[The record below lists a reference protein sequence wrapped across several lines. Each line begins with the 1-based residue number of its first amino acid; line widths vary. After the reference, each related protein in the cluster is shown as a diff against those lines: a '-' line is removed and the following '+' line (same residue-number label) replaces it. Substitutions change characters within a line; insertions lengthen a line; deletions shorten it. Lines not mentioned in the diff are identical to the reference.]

1 MSEKHTGSSRAANLQ
16 INITLSESSCEETT
30 QNEQS
35 QSFWIYELTFSWET
49 EQKLWA
55 SVKDVGPEGKSSTD
69 CSLSISSS
77 SSFSMLPV
85 DWMSGASISSPL
97 SFFPLKRSL
106 ILSCVQVR
114 SLKSSTR
121 TTFLI
126 FLTDCFG
133 AVGGSCD
140 GSVSSNDFFLWA
152 VRNLDY
158 PSLIEQTSPC
168 QRQPAM
174 TSDWNKTCKDSP
186 LAPFRQP
193 LAPYLALS
201 LGRRSLLTL
210 HSLLLCRDL
219 LWCSGKASLC
229 KCKLQVEKGRS
240 RSLGLRHCGNARS
253 TNSTKDYM
261 AIHVWSTMR
270 IVLAALGLLC
280 NFSFFFCLVWLF
292 AFGFAAGFAFP
303 FTALAMVV
311 LHRSVVRL
319 PALTL
324 PSSTYNLFKS
334 KSCR

>member
-1 MSEKHTGSSRAANLQ
+1 MSFCERCGSRRKIIHRLLSVYQLFQFLLNATGRL
-16 INITLSESSCEETT
+16 
-30 QNEQS
+30 
-35 QSFWIYELTFSWET
+35 
-49 EQKLWA
+49 
-55 SVKDVGPEGKSSTD
+55 DV
-69 CSLSISSS
+69 
-77 SSFSMLPV
+77 
-85 DWMSGASISSPL
+85 GASISSPL

-193 LAPYLALS
+193 LLPTWRFLLEDAAFSPFIAFFCVGTFFGVVERPHCVSASCRLKKEGREAWGWDIVEMQEVPIQQKTIWPFMYGPQWGSYLRHWAFCATSLSFSVWLAFCLWLRCRLCLS
-201 LGRRSLLTL
+201 LYCSCHGGTTPVSGQTACT
-210 HSLLLCRDL
+210 HSTIIYIQPIQIQ
-219 LWCSGKASLC
+219 
-229 KCKLQVEKGRS
+229 KLQVNGRS
-240 RSLGLRHCGNARS
+240 QHDTKTTRVVTWRSAGSSQVFFHTFFS
-253 TNSTKDYM
+253 IKS
-261 AIHVWSTMR
+261 
-270 IVLAALGLLC
+270 AL
-280 NFSFFFCLVWLF
+280 
-292 AFGFAAGFAFP
+292 P
-303 FTALAMVV
+303 F
-311 LHRSVVRL
+311 
-319 PALTL
+319 
-324 PSSTYNLFKS
+324 
-334 KSCR
+334 